1 MNMKKNNKTGSKSMV
16 TPKWKHF
23 LDIPN
28 QPMPEMG
35 ITPRVSIW
43 NKNKSILW
51 YYPPV
56 KKKYNVPVFLIYS
69 LINTPVIL
77 DLGPGNSLVE
87 AFVKEGFE
95 VYLIDFGSPGY
106 EDGDTTIDDYI
117 VNYIRPGVRRAL
129 LHSGA
134 SEISLMG
141 FCLGGT
147 IATMY
152 AAIADEPI
160 RNLILSVT
168 PIDFSDSQV
177 FDQWQASIKDGS
189 ANFDEVIDTF
199 KIIPASGVK
208 DGIRLITSPIYFSP
222 YLSLLNQADNEKYVQ
237 NWRRFNAWTNGHVPL
252 SGAAAKQLTDD
263 LIINNRLIKGR
274 LKVKGKKAKISNI
287 DANVLVVAS
296 ENDRLVPQEMI
307 YPIMKRLKCKEK
319 TYNLLRSGHA
329 SNNYAGVLPQYLKE
343 WLPERSSPIKKL
355 K

>member
-1 MNMKKNNKTGSKSMV
+1 MKEMNKSGRKTMA

-35 ITPRVSIW
+35 TTPRVRVW
-43 NKNKSILW
+43 NKNKSTLW
-51 YYPPV
+51 YYPPI
-56 KKKYNVPVFLIYS
+56 KKKYKVPVFLIYS

-77 DLGPGNSLVE
+77 DLGPGNSLIE
-87 AFVKEGFE
+87 AFVNEGFE

-117 VNYIRPGVRRAL
+117 IKYIRSGVRRAL

-134 SEISLMG
+134 SEISIMG

-152 AAIADEPI
+152 AAIANEPI

-177 FDQWQASIKDGS
+177 FDQWQASMRDGS
-189 ANFDEVIDTF
+189 ANFDEVLDIM
-199 KIIPASGVK
+199 KVIPASGVK

-222 YLSLLNQADNEKYVQ
+222 YLSLLNQADNEQYVQ

-252 SGAAAKQLTDD
+252 SGAVAKQLTDD
-263 LIINNRLIKGR
+263 LIINNRLVKGQ
-274 LKVKGKKAKISNI
+274 LKVNGKKAKITNI

-307 YPIMKRLKCKEK
+307 SPIMRLLKSKDK
-319 TYNLLRSGHA
+319 TYKLLQSGHA
-329 SNNYAGVLPQYLKE
+329 SNNYAGKLPQYLKE
-343 WLPERSSPIKKL
+343 WLPARSSPIKKV